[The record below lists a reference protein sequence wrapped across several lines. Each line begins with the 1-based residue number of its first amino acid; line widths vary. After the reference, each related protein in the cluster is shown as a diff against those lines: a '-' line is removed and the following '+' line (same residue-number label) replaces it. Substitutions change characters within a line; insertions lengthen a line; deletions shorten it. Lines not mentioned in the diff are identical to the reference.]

1 MITYPSPDVPDQVS
15 RTVMA
20 EKTGQ
25 SYSFVEIMPAYSNY
39 TPDLGPADVDART
52 RGLAHV
58 LRVLLNTNEF
68 SYVD

>member
-1 MITYPSPDVPDQVS
+1 
-15 RTVMA
+15 MA

-25 SYSFVEIMPAYSNY
+25 PYSFVEVMPAYTNY
-39 TPDLGPADVDART
+39 RPDLGPADVNAKT

-68 SYVD
+68 SYLD